1 MPKVRTW
8 ASEAMPA
15 ADAWATVRKTNAI
28 TGAWENATMDVA
40 ATTACAKANVM
51 TTAWENDTRAGIG
64 RKNLHI

>member
-40 ATTACAKANVM
+40 ATTACAKANVT
-51 TTAWENDTRAGIG
+51 TTAWANVIPMSVG
-64 RKNLHI
+64 RKNLHT